1 MQDHKITLFHANWSF
16 CSQMVR
22 VALFELNIKFD
33 ERHIKLCDQYAEGEN
48 LDKIFLDIN
57 PLATVP
63 VIKINN
69 EVIVNSTTII
79 EELNKRFQ
87 SNLCIEE
94 DDSVKSFVKQTTITE
109 GDKFASTIGT
119 IIPVFSAPLIEFMIR
134 KLPLKSIIKI
144 FMKHPRKDRK
154 MIFLSMYFFGVAK
167 KFPNIAIKKFA
178 DELIKFE
185 ELLNEDNTYF
195 YRMTGELSLE
205 NNGGF
210 IQFRTKLENHPA
222 DKSFDG
228 VRIRVRGNDNEYS
241 IHIRTKYLLLP
252 WQYYESSFKATNQW
266 TTIELPF
273 SSFNKSN
280 FYQPSAVSSRDIKT
294 IGIVAIG
301 REFNAEIDLASIEL
315 Y

>member
-1 MQDHKITLFHANWSF
+1 MKLHFIG
-16 CSQMVR
+16 
-22 VALFELNIKFD
+22 ALFLTLI
-33 ERHIKLCDQYAEGEN
+33 LG
-48 LDKIFLDIN
+48 
-57 PLATVP
+57 
-63 VIKINN
+63 NN
-69 EVIVNSTTII
+69 VMA
-79 EELNKRFQ
+79 
-87 SNLCIEE
+87 
-94 DDSVKSFVKQTTITE
+94 D
-109 GDKFASTIGT
+109 
-119 IIPVFSAPLIEFMIR
+119 
-134 KLPLKSIIKI
+134 
-144 FMKHPRKDRK
+144 K
-154 MIFLSMYFFGVAK
+154 MIVDDMKNQSGIPDEEFCESGNAKWCFVTDKVMGGVSEGSLE
-167 KFPNIAIKKFA
+167 FIK
-178 DELIKFE
+178 
-185 ELLNEDNTYF
+185 EDNTYF

-210 IQFRTKLENHPA
+210 IQFRTKLENHPV
-222 DKSFDG
+222 DKTFDG